1 MVVRVVQQLNQ
12 KYINT
17 IVKKALNEDLK
28 PYGDITTNLI
38 NFKNKKTKA
47 KIIAKQNGVIAGLD
61 LCKAAFKL
69 IGKETIFIKKVKD
82 GSKVKNNKVIAV
94 IKAKTKTILNAE
106 RTALNF
112 LNHISGIATLTY
124 QFTQKVN
131 KKTKICCTRKTTP
144 NLRLLEKY
152 AVKKGGG
159 HNHRYNL
166 SDEILIKDNH
176 ISAEFNLRNLVKR
189 AVKTKKN
196 VTVEIE
202 NLKQLNQ
209 VKGIRFKRILFDNMS
224 IKQLKRC
231 LKICKNKYETE
242 YSGNASLRNVKKIS
256 NSGINRISVGAITH
270 SSKSFDSSLLFS

>member
-1 MVVRVVQQLNQ
+1 MSKVNQ
-12 KYINT
+12 NYINS
-17 IVKKALNEDLK
+17 IVKQALEEDLR
-28 PYGDITTNLI
+28 PFGDITTKLI
-38 NFKNKKTKA
+38 SFKNKSIKA

-61 LCKAAFKL
+61 FCKAAFK
-69 IGKETIFIKKVKD
+69 IAGKESIFINKVKD
-82 GSKVKNNKVIAV
+82 GSKVKKNKVIAE
-94 IKAKTKTILNAE
+94 IKAKTKTILTAE

-112 LNHISGIATLTY
+112 LNHASGIATLTN

-159 HNHRYNL
+159 YNHRYNL

-176 ISAEFNLRNLVKR
+176 ISAEDNLKDLVNK
-189 AVKTKKN
+189 AIKTKKI

-202 NLKQLNQ
+202 NLKQLHQ
-209 VKGIRFKRILFDNMS
+209 VLGLKFKRILFDNMNT
-224 IKQLKRC
+224 KQLRKC

-242 YSGNASLRNVKKIS
+242 YSGNADLKNIKKIS
-256 NSGINRISVGAITH
+256 NTGINRISVGAITH
-270 SSKSFDSSLLFS
+270 SAKTFDFSLILN

>member
-1 MVVRVVQQLNQ
+1 MSKVNQ
-12 KYINT
+12 NYINS
-17 IVKKALNEDLK
+17 IVKQALEEDLR
-28 PYGDITTNLI
+28 PFGDITTKLI
-38 NFKNKKTKA
+38 SFKNKSIKA

-61 LCKAAFKL
+61 FCKAAFK
-69 IGKETIFIKKVKD
+69 IVGKESVFISKVKD
-82 GSKVKNNKVIAV
+82 GSKVKKNKVIAE
-94 IKAKTKTILNAE
+94 IKAKTKTILIAE

-112 LNHISGIATLTY
+112 LNHASGIATLTN

-176 ISAEFNLRNLVKR
+176 ISVEDNLKNLVNK
-189 AVKTKKN
+189 AIKTKKI

-202 NLKQLNQ
+202 NLKQLHQ
-209 VKGIRFKRILFDNMS
+209 VLGLKFKRILFDNMTT
-224 IKQLKRC
+224 KQLRKC
-231 LKICKNKYETE
+231 LKLCKNKYETE
-242 YSGNASLRNVKKIS
+242 YSGNANLKNIKKIS
-256 NSGINRISVGAITH
+256 NTGINRISVGAITH
-270 SSKSFDSSLLFS
+270 SAKTFDFSLVLN